1 MSMRG
6 RIIAKWLGLTVTPAL
21 LATAILSGQAPA
33 PGQQGTV
40 FRAASNTVSSD
51 VIVRDRQGRF
61 VPDLKVDEFKV
72 FEDGVEQ
79 RITNFYTVVGGRAT
93 SQLVSTVPSL
103 TTNAGGLILPRSR
116 PPDTSGRIFIIFID
130 DLHLTARDTP
140 RVRNVLE
147 QVRDTLIHPN
157 DLVGFVSSGPSS
169 IEINPSYDYQHR
181 RFNEAISKVI
191 GSAPSLAE
199 MLDSLDNP
207 SGISGLRFSVHVAF
221 QTAYKILEQ
230 AGRITNRRKS
240 FIYVSSGFHFNPFK
254 DERLK
259 IAQERYSGGLTK
271 DSNGDGEIDDE
282 EKEQRLP
289 HESLT
294 DEAATAGTLFA
305 EADLVQEVA
314 ELIRYAN
321 RANTTFYTVDPRG
334 LVSHDDIT
342 INRQL
347 SPAEW
352 RDFIGTQH
360 SALMAM
366 GENTGGFCICND
378 NDFKRGL
385 QRIDNETSDYYILG
399 YNSNNPDPKKIRR
412 SIKIEI
418 TRPGMGDIVYR
429 PEYTLP
435 PPPRTR

>member
-1 MSMRG
+1 
-6 RIIAKWLGLTVTPAL
+6 VL
-21 LATAILSGQAPA
+21 LATTILFGQSPT

-40 FRAASNTVSSD
+40 FRAASNLVSSD
-51 VIVRDRQGRF
+51 IIVRDSQGRF
-61 VPDLKVDEFKV
+61 VSDLKVGEFKV

-93 SQLVSTVPSL
+93 SQLMATAPGI
-103 TTNAGGLILPRSR
+103 TTNPGLILPRSR

-130 DLHLTARDTP
+130 DLHLFARDTP

-147 QVRDTLIHPN
+147 QLRDTLIHQN

-169 IEINPSYDYQHR
+169 IEINPAYDYQHR
-181 RFNEAISKVI
+181 RFNEALSKVI

-207 SGISGLRFSVHVAF
+207 SGISGLRFNVHVAF
-221 QTAYKILEQ
+221 SAAYRILDQ
-230 AGRITNRRKS
+230 AARITNRRKA
-240 FIYVSSGFHFNPFK
+240 FIYVSSGFNFNPFK

-259 IAQERYSGGLTK
+259 IAIERYSGGLSK
-271 DSNGDGEIDDE
+271 DSNGDGEVDDE
-282 EKEQRLP
+282 EEQQRLP

-294 DEAATAGTLFA
+294 DDAARAGTLFA
-305 EADLVQEVA
+305 EADLTQEVA
-314 ELIRYAN
+314 ELIRAAN

-334 LVSHDDIT
+334 LVSYDDIS

-347 SPAEW
+347 PINEW

-360 SALMAM
+360 SALMAL
-366 GENTGGFCICND
+366 GENTGGFCVCND
-378 NDFKRGL
+378 NDFKKAF

-399 YNSNNPDPKKIRR
+399 YNSNNPDPKKVRR
-412 SIKIEI
+412 SIRIEVN
-418 TRPGMGDIVYR
+418 RPNLTMVYR

-435 PPPRTR
+435 PPPRSR

>member
-1 MSMRG
+1 MRG
-6 RIIAKWLGLTVTPAL
+6 WNIARWLGLMGLPML
-21 LATAILSGQAPA
+21 LATVALSGQAPA

-51 VIVRDRQGRF
+51 IIVKDRNGRF
-61 VPDLKVDEFKV
+61 VPDLKVTEFKV

-93 SQLVSTVPSL
+93 SQLVAAAPSI
-103 TTNAGGLILPRSR
+103 TTNTGGLILPRSR
-116 PPDTSGRIFIIFID
+116 PPDTSGRIFIVYID

-169 IEINPSYDYQHR
+169 IEINPSYDFQHR

-207 SGISGLRFSVHVAF
+207 TGISGLRFNVHVAF
-221 QTAYKILEQ
+221 SAAYRILEQ
-230 AGRITNRRKS
+230 AARITNRRKA

-259 IAQERYSGGLTK
+259 IAEQRYSGGLSK
-271 DSNGDGEIDDE
+271 DSNGDGEVDE
-282 EKEQRLP
+282 EEEQQRLP

-294 DEAATAGTLFA
+294 DTAATAGTHFA
-305 EADLVQEVA
+305 EADLTQEVA

-334 LVSHDDIT
+334 LVVHDDIS
-342 INRQL
+342 INRTL
-347 SPAEW
+347 SAAEW

-360 SALMAM
+360 SALMAIA
-366 GENTGGFCICND
+366 ENTGGFCICND
-378 NDFKRGL
+378 NDFKKGL

-412 SIKIEI
+412 SIRIEI
-418 TRPGMGDIVYR
+418 TRPGLGEVIYR
-429 PEYTLP
+429 PDYTLP
-435 PPPRTR
+435 PPPRRQQ